1 MNSENIILR
10 NAIHSPLT
18 TKGDFL
24 SIVDFDDNNIN
35 IYEDFNS
42 LASSGEIS
50 DFDVS
55 VVYDDTLEKYVTYNG
70 RSYMYINA
78 SATMGNLPTDASYW
92 IEIFPTYL
100 AHQKNRD
107 TILDEGGADEVSA
120 NEIRAFIDGGLTT
133 TTNLSISGHTSDSLN
148 INSSTGT
155 DVTLNSATRTASG
168 LLSSANKIKLDNL
181 TGVNTGDQTL
191 ASLNA
196 EDLYNKVNDF
206 TTINSVLYPTTEA
219 VDAYLTTQV
228 PPLVS
233 SALTGV
239 EIQTNKSDSYT
250 VSSSITYAST
260 KAVVDGLATKQASLG
275 FTAENVA
282 NKQTNLTASSTKYP
296 TVNAVNTGLG
306 LKEDTANKNA
316 TNGYVGRSAGKIVFQ
331 DFDSTFTS
339 YLYNANTAGR
349 TYTFQDRNGT
359 IADDTDLALK
369 APIASPTFTGTVT
382 SPAVILSSETASTIA
397 SFDASKNVKSLS
409 TATYPSLTELS
420 YAKGVTSAIQTQI
433 DTKAPLNPRVQT
445 VASSATVTPVSTNDI
460 VTITAQ
466 AVGLT
471 LANPTGTFVE
481 GQALMIRIK
490 DNGTARTIAFD
501 TNYRVIGITA
511 PTTTVISKTMYLGI
525 IYNSTDAKW
534 DIVGLNQQ
542 E

>member
-10 NAIHSPLT
+10 NATHSPLT

-24 SIVDFDDNNIN
+24 TIVDFDDNNIN

-42 LASSGEIS
+42 LASSGEIA

-55 VVYDDTLEKYVTYNG
+55 VVYDEILEKYVTYNG
-70 RSYMYINA
+70 RTFMYINA
-78 SATMGNLPTDASYW
+78 SATMGNLPTDTSYW

-120 NEIRAFIDGGLTT
+120 TEIRAFIDGGLTT
-133 TTNLSISGHTSDSLN
+133 TTNLSISGHTTDSLN

-155 DVTLNSATRTASG
+155 DVTLNAATRTASG
-168 LLSSANKIKLDNL
+168 LLSASNKIKLDNL
-181 TGVNTGDQTL
+181 DGVNTGDQTL
-191 ASLNA
+191 VSLNA
-196 EDLYNKVNDF
+196 EDLDNKVNDF

-250 VSSSITYAST
+250 VSSTITYAST

-275 FTAENVA
+275 FTAENVS
-282 NKQTNLTASSTKYP
+282 NKDIDVALTANSDTKYP
-296 TVNAVNTGLG
+296 SQKAVKTYVDNITPGLRSIMNLYYTGSSLTLGLG
-306 LKEDTANKNA
+306 TITLPVGSPINNLGWQQGTRVRVWNDATHYMEGQITSVIANPQTTGINV
-316 TNGYVGRSAGKIVFQ
+316 NIDYVIGSGSFGVWYVGIAGDIGSV
-331 DFDSTFTS
+331 
-339 YLYNANTAGR
+339 
-349 TYTFQDRNGT
+349 
-359 IADDTDLALK
+359 
-369 APIASPTFTGTVT
+369 
-382 SPAVILSSETASTIA
+382 
-397 SFDASKNVKSLS
+397 
-409 TATYPSLTELS
+409 
-420 YAKGVTSAIQTQI
+420 
-433 DTKAPLNPRVQT
+433 NPRVQT

-501 TNYRVIGITA
+501 TNYRAIGITL
-511 PTTTVISKTMYLGI
+511 PTTTVISKTIYLGI
-525 IYNSTDAKW
+525 IYNSTDGKW
-534 DIVGLNQQ
+534 DILGLNQQ
-542 E
+542 A

>member
-42 LASSGEIS
+42 LASSGEIA

-55 VVYDDTLEKYVTYNG
+55 IVYDDTLEKYVTYNG

-191 ASLNA
+191 ISLNA
-196 EDLYNKVNDF
+196 EDVDNKVNDF

-239 EIQTNKSDSYT
+239 EIQTNKD
-250 VSSSITYAST
+250 
-260 KAVVDGLATKQASLG
+260 ATG
-275 FTAENVA
+275 
-282 NKQTNLTASSTKYP
+282 
-296 TVNAVNTGLG
+296 
-306 LKEDTANKNA
+306 
-316 TNGYVGRSAGKIVFQ
+316 GYVGMTLFKINFKNALN
-331 DFDSTFTS
+331 TFTS
-339 YLYNANTAGR
+339 FFTNSNTAAR

-369 APIASPTFTGTVT
+369 VSKTSVPVIIQLAVSDETTALTTGAGKVTFRMPHAMTLTGVR
-382 SPAVILSSETASTIA
+382 A
-397 SFDASKNVKSLS
+397 SLS
-409 TATYPSLTELS
+409 TAQASGSTFTADVKQNGSSVFVSNFLEIDNTEKTSVTASNQSILGTTALTDDSEI
-420 YAKGVTSAIQTQI
+420 TI
-433 DTKAPLNPRVQT
+433 DI
-445 VASSATVTPVSTNDI
+445 SI
-460 VTITAQ
+460 I
-466 AVGLT
+466 G
-471 LANPTGTFVE
+471 
-481 GQALMIRIK
+481 
-490 DNGTARTIAFD
+490 NGTAKGLKITL
-501 TNYRVIGITA
+501 IGTRSI
-511 PTTTVISKTMYLGI
+511 
-525 IYNSTDAKW
+525 
-534 DIVGLNQQ
+534 
-542 E
+542 

>member
-10 NAIHSPLT
+10 NATHSPLT

-24 SIVDFDDNNIN
+24 TITDFDDNNIN

-42 LASSGEIS
+42 LASSSEIA

-55 VVYDDTLEKYVTYNG
+55 IVYDDTLEKYVTYNG

-107 TILDEGGADEVSA
+107 TILNEGGADEVSA

-155 DVTLNSATRTASG
+155 DVTLNAATITASG
-168 LLSSANKIKLDNL
+168 LLSASNKIKLDNL
-181 TGVNTGDQTL
+181 SGVNSGDQTL

-196 EDLYNKVNDF
+196 EDLDNKVNDF

-239 EIQTNKSDSYT
+239 EIQSNKD
-250 VSSSITYAST
+250 
-260 KAVVDGLATKQASLG
+260 ATG
-275 FTAENVA
+275 
-282 NKQTNLTASSTKYP
+282 
-296 TVNAVNTGLG
+296 
-306 LKEDTANKNA
+306 
-316 TNGYVGRSAGKIVFQ
+316 GYVGMTLFKINFKNALN
-331 DFDSTFTS
+331 TFTS
-339 YLYNANTAGR
+339 FFTNSNTAAR

-382 SPAVILSSETASTIA
+382 SPAVILTSETASTIA
-397 SFDASKNVKSLS
+397 SFDASKNIKSLS

-490 DNGTARTIAFD
+490 DNGTARAITFD
-501 TNYRVIGITA
+501 TNYRAIGVTL

-542 E
+542 A

>member
-1 MNSENIILR
+1 
-10 NAIHSPLT
+10 
-18 TKGDFL
+18 
-24 SIVDFDDNNIN
+24 
-35 IYEDFNS
+35 
-42 LASSGEIS
+42 
-50 DFDVS
+50 
-55 VVYDDTLEKYVTYNG
+55 
-70 RSYMYINA
+70 
-78 SATMGNLPTDASYW
+78 MGNLPTDASYW

-107 TILDEGGADEVSA
+107 TILNEGGADEVSA

-155 DVTLNSATRTASG
+155 DVTLNAATRTASG
-168 LLSSANKIKLDNL
+168 LLSASNKIKLDNL
-181 TGVNTGDQTL
+181 SGVNSGDQTL

-196 EDLYNKVNDF
+196 EDLDNKVNDF

-239 EIQTNKSDSYT
+239 EIQSNKD
-250 VSSSITYAST
+250 
-260 KAVVDGLATKQASLG
+260 ATG
-275 FTAENVA
+275 
-282 NKQTNLTASSTKYP
+282 
-296 TVNAVNTGLG
+296 
-306 LKEDTANKNA
+306 
-316 TNGYVGRSAGKIVFQ
+316 GYVGMTLFKINFKNALN
-331 DFDSTFTS
+331 TFTS
-339 YLYNANTAGR
+339 FFTNSNTAAR

-382 SPAVILSSETASTIA
+382 SPAVILTSETASTIA
-397 SFDASKNVKSLS
+397 SFDASKNIKSLS

-490 DNGTARTIAFD
+490 DNGTARAITFD
-501 TNYRVIGITA
+501 TNYRAIGVTL

-542 E
+542 A

>member
-42 LASSGEIS
+42 LASSGEIA

-55 VVYDDTLEKYVTYNG
+55 IVYDDTLEKYVTYNG
-70 RSYMYINA
+70 RTYMYINA

-155 DVTLNSATRTASG
+155 DVTLNAATRTASG
-168 LLSSANKIKLDNL
+168 LLSASNKIKLDNL
-181 TGVNTGDQTL
+181 DGVNTGDQTL
-191 ASLNA
+191 VSLNA
-196 EDLYNKVNDF
+196 EDLDNKVNDF

-282 NKQTNLTASSTKYP
+282 NKQTDLTASSTKYP

-339 YLYNANTAGR
+339 YLYNANTDGR
-349 TYTFQDRNGT
+349 TYTFQNRNGT
-359 IADDTDLALK
+359 IADDTDLAL
-369 APIASPTFTGTVT
+369 
-382 SPAVILSSETASTIA
+382 
-397 SFDASKNVKSLS
+397 
-409 TATYPSLTELS
+409 
-420 YAKGVTSAIQTQI
+420 
-433 DTKAPLNPRVQT
+433 KAPLNPRVQT
-445 VASSATVTPVSTNDI
+445 VASSATVTPLSTNDI

-501 TNYRVIGITA
+501 TNYRAIGITS

-542 E
+542 A

>member
-10 NAIHSPLT
+10 NATHSPLT

-24 SIVDFDDNNIN
+24 TITDFDDNNIN

-42 LASSGEIS
+42 LASSSEIA

-55 VVYDDTLEKYVTYNG
+55 IVYDDTLEKYVTYNG
-70 RSYMYINA
+70 RTFMYINA

-107 TILDEGGADEVSA
+107 TILNEGGADEVSA

-133 TTNLSISGHTSDSLN
+133 TTNLSISAHTSDSLN

-155 DVTLNSATRTASG
+155 DVTLNAATRTASG
-168 LLSSANKIKLDNL
+168 LLSASNKIKLDNL
-181 TGVNTGDQTL
+181 DGVNTGDQTL
-191 ASLNA
+191 VSLNA
-196 EDLYNKVNDF
+196 EDLDNKVNDF

-239 EIQTNKSDSYT
+239 EIQTNK
-250 VSSSITYAST
+250 
-260 KAVVDGLATKQASLG
+260 
-275 FTAENVA
+275 
-282 NKQTNLTASSTKYP
+282 
-296 TVNAVNTGLG
+296 
-306 LKEDTANKNA
+306 NA

-331 DFDSTFTS
+331 DFDSLFTS

-349 TYTFQDRNGT
+349 TYTFQNRNGT

-382 SPAVILSSETASTIA
+382 SPAVILSSETATTIA
-397 SFDASKNVKSLS
+397 SFDASKNIKSLS

-433 DTKAPLNPRVQT
+433 DAKVSKTSVPVIIQLAVSDETTALTTGAGKVTFRMPHAMTLTGVR
-445 VASSATVTPVSTNDI
+445 ASLT
-460 VTITAQ
+460 TAQ
-466 AVGLT
+466 TSGSTFTADVKQNGSSVFVSNFLEIDNTEKTSVTASNQSILGTTALTDDSEITIDISIVG
-471 LANPTGTFVE
+471 
-481 GQALMIRIK
+481 
-490 DNGTARTIAFD
+490 NGTAKGLKITL
-501 TNYRVIGITA
+501 IGTRSI
-511 PTTTVISKTMYLGI
+511 
-525 IYNSTDAKW
+525 
-534 DIVGLNQQ
+534 
-542 E
+542 

>member
-42 LASSGEIS
+42 LASSGEIA

-55 VVYDDTLEKYVTYNG
+55 IVYDDTLEKYVTYNG

-120 NEIRAFIDGGLTT
+120 NEIRSFIDGGLTT

-191 ASLNA
+191 ISLNA
-196 EDLYNKVNDF
+196 EDVDNKVNDF

-239 EIQTNKSDSYT
+239 EIQTNKD
-250 VSSSITYAST
+250 
-260 KAVVDGLATKQASLG
+260 ATG
-275 FTAENVA
+275 
-282 NKQTNLTASSTKYP
+282 
-296 TVNAVNTGLG
+296 
-306 LKEDTANKNA
+306 
-316 TNGYVGRSAGKIVFQ
+316 GYVGMTLFKINFKNALN
-331 DFDSTFTS
+331 TFTS
-339 YLYNANTAGR
+339 FFTNSNTAAR

-359 IADDTDLALK
+359 IADDTDLAL
-369 APIASPTFTGTVT
+369 
-382 SPAVILSSETASTIA
+382 
-397 SFDASKNVKSLS
+397 
-409 TATYPSLTELS
+409 
-420 YAKGVTSAIQTQI
+420 
-433 DTKAPLNPRVQT
+433 KAPLNPRVQT

-490 DNGTARTIAFD
+490 DNGTAITIAFD

-525 IYNSTDAKW
+525 IYNSTDAKF
-534 DIVGLNQQ
+534 DIIGLNQQ
-542 E
+542 A